1 MKKGTIIII
10 AIVAIIVI
18 LAGYG
23 ISKNNGF
30 VKLREDVNAASS
42 NIDVALERR
51 ADLIPN
57 LVNTVKGYASHE
69 QSVIDSITTAR
80 ENLLKASTIEEKAT
94 ANNELSTAL
103 NALAV
108 VVENYPDLKANEN
121 FINLQDELAGTENR
135 IAVVRKDYND
145 IATKYNKAIQVFPGS
160 LIAKIGNFEKVA
172 YFEADEAKKDVPEVN
187 FN

>member
-10 AIVAIIVI
+10 VIVAILLIFGG
-18 LAGYG
+18 LG
-23 ISKNNGF
+23 ISKYNSF
-30 VKLREDVNAASS
+30 VKLREDVDAASS

-57 LVNTVKGYASHE
+57 LVNTVKGYTTHE
-69 QSVIDSITTAR
+69 QNVIDSITTAR
-80 ENLLKASTIEEKAT
+80 EHLINASTIEEKAT
-94 ANNELSTAL
+94 ANSELSSAL

-108 VVENYPDLKANEN
+108 VVEAYPDLKANEN

-135 IAVVRKDYND
+135 IAVVRKDYNEV
-145 IATKYNKAIQVFPGS
+145 ATKYNKAIQVFPAS
-160 LIAKIGNFEKVA
+160 IIAKFGNFEKVA
-172 YFEADEAKKDVPEVN
+172 YFEADEAKKDVPEVS